1 MKCILCKTGETG
13 AGTTTVTLDR
23 GDSTLVFQ
31 HVPAQVC
38 QTCGEAYIAD
48 DVSERI
54 QQAAEAAVRDGVRV
68 DVRTYRAA

>member
-1 MKCILCKTGETG
+1 MNCTICKAGETG

-38 QTCGEAYIAD
+38 QTCGEAYVDD
-48 DVSERI
+48 DVSERL
-54 QQAAEAAVRDGVRV
+54 QQSTEAAVRDGVRV